1 MDEKLKKQAAA
12 YCYATT
18 VLNTTSG
25 QYYIEPDD
33 IASFL
38 CVDVEELDMEEISE
52 ELTHSY
58 DGVNEASVE
67 EDDSVLSV
75 VLFTDYMAN
84 NEN

>member
-18 VLNTTSG
+18 VMNTTSG
-25 QYYIEPDD
+25 QYYIELDD
-33 IASFL
+33 IAGFL
-38 CVDVEELDMEEISE
+38 CVDTEELNLEEISE

-58 DGVNEASVE
+58 DGVSEATTE
-67 EDDSVLSV
+67 EDNSVLSV